1 MTTSPLDSSTGAPS
15 ADSSTGRGEES
26 DVRYRVLGS
35 RDRRFDGCFFVAVT
49 STGIYCRPS
58 CPAIVPKR
66 ENVRFYPSAAAAQSA
81 GFRACLRC
89 HPHAVPGSPEWNL
102 RGDVAARAMALIADG
117 VVDREGVAGLARRV
131 SYSERHL
138 TRLLTAELGAGP
150 LALARAQRSQS
161 ARMLI
166 QTSGLRLVD
175 VAYAAGFSSV
185 RQFNDTIRAAYG
197 RTPSELRRT
206 AARGRAQAGAAE
218 GPGVLTVRLA
228 FREPLH
234 WARLLRFFADRA
246 VAGVEEVRED
256 CYRRTLRLP
265 HGEGVV
271 ALRMSPAKAGEPRH
285 IACELRL
292 ADLRDLTAAVQ
303 RCRRLL
309 DLDAD
314 PAIPAEHLARDPLLA
329 PLVRAA
335 PGLRVP
341 GTVEGSELAIRA
353 ILGQQVS
360 VAAARTA
367 AGRLTQALGEPLS
380 EPDGGLTHLFPS
392 PAAIA
397 AADPALLLG
406 PGSRRRTLQAL
417 ARVLA
422 EGQLAIDPGSD
433 RAEVAAALLEIPG
446 IGPWTQQY
454 IAMRGLCDPDAF
466 LPSDLGVRRALEVLG
481 VPWRG
486 PREAALL
493 AEPWRPWRAY
503 ALQHLWG
510 ALAGPEP
517 AVGAPLARAS
527 AGALAEPAS
536 DGVSSAR

>member
-1 MTTSPLDSSTGAPS
+1 MARTLDSPLGA
-15 ADSSTGRGEES
+15 GHEEFD
-26 DVRYRVLGS
+26 DVRYRILGS

-66 ENVRFYPSAAAAQSA
+66 ENVRFYPSAAAAQGA

-89 HPHAVPGSPEWNL
+89 HPHAVPGSPEWNR

-131 SYSERHL
+131 AYSERHL

-197 RTPSELRRT
+197 RTPTELRRT
-206 AARGRAQAGAAE
+206 VAKEGQRRHAAGPG

-234 WARLLRFFADRA
+234 WERLLRFFADRA
-246 VAGVEEVRED
+246 VAGVEEVRD
-256 CYRRTLRLP
+256 GAYRRTLRLP
-265 HGEGVV
+265 HGHGTV
-271 ALRMSPAKAGEPRH
+271 ALRVSPAKAREPRH
-285 IACELRL
+285 VECELRL

-314 PAIPAEHLARDPLLA
+314 PAAPVEHLARDALLA
-329 PLVRAA
+329 PLVRGA

-341 GTVEGSELAIRA
+341 GTVEGSELAVRA
-353 ILGQQVS
+353 VLGQQVS

-367 AGRLTQALGEPLS
+367 AGRLTQLLGEPLS
-380 EPDGGLTHLFPS
+380 EPDGTLTHLFPS

-397 AADPALLLG
+397 AADPALLPG
-406 PGSRRRTLQAL
+406 PHSRRATLRAL
-417 ARVLA
+417 AGRLA
-422 EGQLAIDPGSD
+422 EGELAIDPGSD

-446 IGPWTQQY
+446 IGPWTEQY
-454 IAMRGLCDPDAF
+454 IAMRGLSDPDAF
-466 LPSDLGVRRALEVLG
+466 LPSDLGVRRALEALEVT
-481 VPWRG
+481 WRG
-486 PREAALL
+486 PREAAQL
-493 AEPWRPWRAY
+493 AESWRPWRAY

-510 ALAGPEP
+510 ALAVP
-517 AVGAPLARAS
+517 ARSVHDQSAARLGLAPRAD
-527 AGALAEPAS
+527 P
-536 DGVSSAR
+536 VSSGR